1 MSKLNKENKLNKTN
15 YTIRHGE
22 VTIHAIPKLP
32 KGSVQNVKTFIV
44 GHSETGHH
52 HVLESAHE
60 FKVTT
65 IDKERLYLE
74 LFEPAKLVHQKTVN
88 RHRDLVIPAGTYEI
102 THKVEYNP
110 FTKAMSQVW
119 D

>member
-1 MSKLNKENKLNKTN
+1 MAKF
-15 YTIRHGE
+15 TIRHGE
-22 VTIHAIPKLP
+22 VCIHQVDTLP
-32 KGSVQNVKTFIV
+32 KGVEQVVNSFIV

-52 HVLESAHE
+52 HVLESKRE

-74 LFEPAKLVHQKTVN
+74 LFEPAKLVHKKEVN

-102 THKVEYNP
+102 THKQEYNP
-110 FTKAMSQVW
+110 FTKAMQEVW